1 MPECS
6 IYNAYLDL
14 IRNSKY
20 YIYIENQFFISDENK
35 ICYELVE
42 RINKAYREK
51 QKFKVMIMMPL
62 LPGFEG
68 DITNETSSSVMR
80 VQLYW

>member
-35 ICYELVE
+35 ICYELIE

>member
-1 MPECS
+1 M
-6 IYNAYLDL
+6 
-14 IRNSKY
+14 
-20 YIYIENQFFISDENK
+20 
-35 ICYELVE
+35 E